1 MTKDK
6 LLERIKQLET
16 EREQVK
22 ATLLA
27 YEGALQDCQY
37 WLSTLEQKEEVN
49 GGDSNSSSNN

>member
-6 LLERIKQLET
+6 LEERIKQLET

-27 YEGALQDCQY
+27 YEGALQDCKY
-37 WLSTLEQKEEVN
+37 WLEEV
-49 GGDSNSSSNN
+49 SKPTEKKK

>member
-6 LLERIKQLET
+6 LEARIKQLET

-27 YEGALQDCQY
+27 YEGALQDCNY
-37 WLSTLEQKEEVN
+37 WLKELN
-49 GGDSNSSSNN
+49 DSDNVTEPC